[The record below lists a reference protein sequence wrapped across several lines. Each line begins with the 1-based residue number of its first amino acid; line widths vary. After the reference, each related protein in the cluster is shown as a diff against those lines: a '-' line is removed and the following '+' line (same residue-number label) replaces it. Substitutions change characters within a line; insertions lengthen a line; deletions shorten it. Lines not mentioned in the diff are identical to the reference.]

1 MVQVVSVSDW
11 YWGVRDWPGERLFFV
26 SYLFCVCVVRVDGE
40 RVFKRVDK
48 SEYRELKQSA

>member
-1 MVQVVSVSDW
+1 MSDW

-26 SYLFCVCVVRVDGE
+26 SYLFCVCVLFVSME
-40 RVFKRVDK
+40 RERMIKRVGK